1 MKRKYCTFFIAACVC
16 SMALLPGC
24 HKKNIE
30 DAVATSSNATSE
42 TSGTAIAGENYMSTK
57 NPFTSV
63 DIGNIGSIDLID
75 YDNVDV
81 TLSSWYSDAT
91 DDDVNSYIDNLLSS
105 ELVPVTDRASQKG
118 DTITVDFHGTINGE
132 EFDGNTGTD
141 YEFQLGSGK
150 MLSDF
155 DSALY
160 NVNAGDEVTAQ
171 VNFPSDY
178 NIESIA
184 GKTAEFKITVKSIMQ
199 SSTLNEEFIK
209 EHSETGATTEVA
221 FRKEV
226 KDTLSTYYNRQN
238 ELNAIEKAIDEIA
251 QESAIEP
258 SEAFES
264 YLYDYYHDNM
274 THWLSESNMTLDDY
288 KSMTKMSDEDIANNI
303 NALVDENI
311 KSIMV
316 LRQIAADHDLD
327 DSDKDHKE
335 LQAYMKYFYNQEM
348 SDEEIAAIYSNQLD
362 MMGLQS
368 AVYNYMK
375 DHIHIIYDAGDTGES
390 TTEVNEN

>member
-63 DIGNIGSIDLID
+63 DIGNIGSIELID

-141 YEFQLGSGK
+141 YEFKLGSGK

-160 NVNAGDEVTAQ
+160 NVKAGDEVTAQ
-171 VNFPSDY
+171 VNLPSDY

-209 EHSETGATTEVA
+209 DHSETGATTEAA

-226 KDTLSTYYNRQN
+226 KDTLSTYYSRQN

-251 QESAIEP
+251 QESTIEP

-264 YLYDYYHDNM
+264 YLYDYYQDNM

-288 KSMTKMSDEDIANNI
+288 KSMTKMSDEDIDNNI

-348 SDEEIAAIYSNQLD
+348 SDEEIADIYSNQLD

-375 DHIHIIYDAGDTGES
+375 DHVHIIYDAGES
-390 TTEVNEN
+390 ATEANGN